1 MNVICEFIKVIVSVF
16 IIFDLSSTSIFLSVD
31 ISKEKISLK
40 FLNDLIV
47 AEDLKI

>member
-1 MNVICEFIKVIVSVF
+1 MLFCEFIKVIVSVF

-31 ISKEKISLK
+31 ISKEEISLK